1 MRKLFTATLLAAT
14 LASQVAA
21 TPGFAAAFTADR
33 ATASQEA
40 GTFVGARVRVSLD
53 GSRRAPVR
61 AGLVAGPAFRAD
73 RSDGSRSFRFG
84 EGVEIGIAGNRPLA
98 LSIAG
103 QPVTG
108 RDAIGNRQRAGVST
122 LGWVGIGLGVV
133 AVIIIG
139 ALVWCGEDN
148 DCPPSE

>member
-1 MRKLFTATLLAAT
+1 MRKLLIAAL

-21 TPGFAAAFTADR
+21 TPGFAASLTADR
-33 ATASQEA
+33 ATAAQESGA
-40 GTFVGARVRVSLD
+40 FVGARVRVNLD
-53 GSRRAPVR
+53 RGRREPVR

-84 EGVEIGIAGNRPLA
+84 EGVELGIAGNRPLA

-103 QPVTG
+103 RPVTG
-108 RDAIGNRQRAGVST
+108 PDAIGRQRAGVST

-133 AVIIIG
+133 AVIFVG
-139 ALVWCGEDN
+139 AILWCAEDN